1 MVKIDRHKDATVYVV
16 WVLWL
21 IGMGERAVALVAGLG
36 KKQVSGIIARSP
48 YRNRSAMSDAERKA
62 KLDELWS
69 VRFEDGKP
77 LDGGIL
83 DRVQGQFLEL
93 RRGQRKGAR

>member
-21 IGMGERAVALVAGLG
+21 IGMSEGAVGLVAGLS
-36 KKQVSGIIARSP
+36 KKQVAGIISRSP
-48 YRNRSAMSDAERKA
+48 YKNRSAMSDKERRD

-69 VRFEDGKP
+69 VRLEEGKP

-83 DRVQGQFLEL
+83 DRVRGEFLEL
-93 RRGQRKGAR
+93 RRSQRKGAR